1 MDRYTHI
8 FSILSEYFQGHPD
21 ICETILK
28 QVKLIE
34 NNYIYVTDQLN
45 YLSNEYHY
53 LTNHSINWP
62 YKNDSLF
69 GTTPFYKYI
78 LQKNRYKRETK
89 KKFSDYSKKNIEE
102 WLTGPDRQSIINNY
116 NNYNN
121 YNHYY
126 S

>member
-8 FSILSEYFQGHPD
+8 FSILSEYFQGHSD

-45 YLSNEYHY
+45 YLSNEYDY
-53 LTNHSINWP
+53 LINHKPDTWP
-62 YKNDSLF
+62 Y
-69 GTTPFYKYI
+69 GEPFYKYI

-102 WLTGPDRQSIINNY
+102 WLTGPDRHSIINNY